1 MLGIPFLSTDF
12 FRNLTSGT
20 DATTSASVVLDAPS
34 GEFVVL
40 INDKLHEDTAAVW
53 ADFFI
58 GSDYQNLFE
67 DIECKVAQG
76 DETALELANSYA
88 SKLPENQM
96 TVVTENGVF
105 LMSKADEGLFDVIIM
120 SLEYAEINDVST
132 AYSDSVTVL
141 NVGEE

>member
-1 MLGIPFLSTDF
+1 M
-12 FRNLTSGT
+12 
-20 DATTSASVVLDAPS
+20 
-34 GEFVVL
+34 
-40 INDKLHEDTAAVW
+40 
-53 ADFFI
+53 
-58 GSDYQNLFE
+58 
-67 DIECKVAQG
+67 AQG